1 MTIKE
6 AYQILGLP
14 PTAGLP
20 EIKKKY
26 RKLMMQMHPDAG
38 IHANGN
44 YTYTAQEIT
53 AAYAALKEKPSSAI
67 QPNSKPIKKNNPK
80 PSAIWN
86 APMNP
91 DAYME
96 REILQ
101 YAEDSIG
108 TVFGNFCI
116 ARGKYMWTIDE
127 DFSLFLLSL
136 YQCSKQ
142 LLDEADDMIHRE
154 NTPASHPLFQA
165 ELTYLLA
172 QQFISTTGLL
182 KELAKEEPSDA
193 QGNRIFYL
201 PAMLEF
207 TKKTAPLKPGD
218 SLYPSRL
225 RQHRLFLK
233 NKDGQEYGYLS
244 FTDDR
249 LYYVIIPLFEQKYA
263 QVKIQAADQP
273 PHKKHKTSQIY
284 QNLQLWLK
292 LSAKKCQK
300 MPENLNL
307 QIKQLLKQYTAL
319 S

>member
-14 PTAGLP
+14 PTASLS
-20 EIKKKY
+20 EIKKNY

-38 IHANGN
+38 IYADGT
-44 YTYTAQEIT
+44 YAYTAPEIT
-53 AAYAALKEKPSSAI
+53 AAYALLKEKQSSGM
-67 QPNSKPIKKNNPK
+67 QLRSKPNKNNDAK
-80 PSAIWN
+80 PSAVWN
-86 APMNP
+86 APINP

-116 ARGKYMWTIDE
+116 ARGKYMWTTDE

-136 YQCSKQ
+136 YQCSRQ
-142 LLDEADDMIHRE
+142 LLDEADDMLRRE
-154 NTPASHPLFQA
+154 DTPASHSLFQA

-172 QQFISTTGLL
+172 QQFISTTSLL

-207 TKKTAPLKPGD
+207 TKKAAPLKPGD
-218 SLYPSRL
+218 CLYPSSL
-225 RQHRLFLK
+225 KQHRLFLK
-233 NKDGQEYGYLS
+233 DKTGREYGYLS

-249 LYYVIIPLFEQKYA
+249 LYYVIIPLFEQKSA
-263 QVKIQAADQP
+263 QVKIMAADHTP
-273 PHKKHKTSQIY
+273 KHPRKSAQNY
-284 QNLQLWLK
+284 QNLQLWIK
-292 LSAKKCQK
+292 LSNQQCQK

-307 QIKQLLKQYTAL
+307 QIKQLLKQYASL